1 MGVLAPCSTHITGP
15 GEGEDTQK
23 KASFQTCFPAACKSE
38 SSHPSLGHP
47 KPAASPSTSSHTLPV
62 PQACQAGEQ
71 GCPHP
76 GLGVV
81 WAAGSL
87 CCVFTWGEHKARSGL
102 SERPQAGSRPGG
114 LFPRLSSSAGSLLSS
129 FQLNSQRPGVPIIA
143 VSRRCL
149 AGGLAPAPPA
159 SSQALHFP
167 HPCPWRSPSAPAS
180 PTMPLLL
187 SLRLTRTPRWSPPKP
202 ESQGT
207 KRVFLWCSSWEP
219 SRASPRL
226 EAALGLCWG
235 EGEKGGCSRLPS
247 SLAWQGALGDGS

>member
-38 SSHPSLGHP
+38 SSHPTLGHP
-47 KPAASPSTSSHTLPV
+47 KPAAPPSTSSHTLPV

-71 GCPHP
+71 GSPHP

-143 VSRRCL
+143 VSRHCL

-167 HPCPWRSPSAPAS
+167 HPCPWRPPFCPGLSHDAPLALPQAHTD
-180 PTMPLLL
+180 PTLV
-187 SLRLTRTPRWSPPKP
+187 PPKARKP
-202 ESQGT
+202 GNKEGFPLVL
-207 KRVFLWCSSWEP
+207 K
-219 SRASPRL
+219 
-226 EAALGLCWG
+226 LG
-235 EGEKGGCSRLPS
+235 
-247 SLAWQGALGDGS
+247 AQ